1 MSFRVE
7 RVYTAIPC
15 VITYTVYDVSGTSIF
30 TETVTNPP
38 GPNPTPP
45 APPCF
50 IGTPSYL
57 IIIVNPGPTFN
68 VPVDCNNITQQLIPC
83 PTSHIHSFSACL
95 MTDPTS
101 TCSNVLQINL

>member
-15 VITYTVYDVSGTSIF
+15 VITYTVYDASGLFIL

-38 GPNPTPP
+38 GPPPP

-50 IGTPSYL
+50 IGTPATVE
-57 IIIVNPGPTFN
+57 IDVNGIRFTI
-68 VPVDCNNITQQLIPC
+68 PVNCSITTIWINC
-83 PTSHIHSFSACL
+83 PTPHFHPFSACL
-95 MTDPTS
+95 IADPTL
-101 TCSNVLQINL
+101 TCSNVLQISL